1 MANLTDKIS
10 LEIEDGTKTAGTGI
24 AKIVS
29 DLKEL
34 RAGMANGLTGVRDLQ
49 AQLKALGID
58 LSKSTLKSSI
68 STINSDI
75 LRYVTSSNQ
84 LVTVNRKIKNGLD
97 TYTVSLKNVNKELKN
112 GVSLWDAFTKGVSG
126 AIVKMKIVF
135 GTLTSGANKLVDLIK
150 SASEYEE
157 ALNLF
162 TVSMGSQAE
171 EATKWIER
179 FSEALYMDP
188 SNIMQ
193 YMGSLN
199 SLISGLGVGAEN
211 SYLMSK
217 NLTQLAYDL
226 ASFKNLSVEEAFTKL
241 QSGISGEIEPLRNV
255 GVALSQNTLQELAN
269 SLGIQRRVAEMS
281 EAEKAQLRYIQIL
294 KSTSDWQGDMGRTL
308 ISPANS
314 IRVLKEQ
321 FTQLGRAIGRIFIP
335 IIMKAIPYVIA
346 LTEILTD
353 LANRLADFLGYEFAD
368 IDYSGLEDVKTEVG
382 NIGTE
387 ADKTTNK
394 LNTMLAPFD
403 ELNVVQNK
411 TNSAGS
417 GLGGVGGDLG
427 VDLPEYDALAD
438 LTEKFKENV
447 DEARANLETLWSVA
461 KKVAIVLGSLWA
473 FDKIVKFIKYVT
485 GVKDLFSRFKRP
497 TSILSGLLKTL
508 VTRFSDGYKYS
519 KYMGQTG
526 LKAVLSGTKNL
537 LTPLGK
543 LGTTLG
549 GVVGSFL
556 TGYHNM
562 EDYVKGDSE
571 LRDSILKT
579 TGVTLGLATAATFLV
594 SPWAG
599 LGIVISG
606 VVGSVLGYKDSV
618 NELEVLNNIFDGQ
631 GTEIE
636 SLTGYYTNLFNEST
650 KYVDTIEDLSDKYQ
664 TAKES
669 VQISRDEID
678 SFRESLDLQGEAV
691 SQSQLDELSSKYDN
705 LREETTLAHEA
716 SDNYYIALIKASAEA
731 RGAVEED
738 TLAQITAYKATSS
751 TLLGYEQDYIDKEEE
766 LTRLLYEGAITT
778 AEYNQ
783 RLHDLQVAYGYV
795 ADDVLN
801 TTYLVGEFEENLS
814 DIDYSSVEN
823 LNENLS
829 TTKTEFDDTIK
840 KLEEYK
846 KQIQENNDAEI
857 ASKEARIEL
866 LKASKDANSE
876 YTQGLIKALEEEVA
890 YIDEVTD
897 GFVKSVDDNIRSVQG
912 DYKGYLA
919 TIYGDLSTQGADTV
933 KEFSGTM
940 DTIEGELK
948 GLKDVDMSGLGAELF
963 NSLENSIV
971 GTGDTSLIA
980 QLRDAMKK
988 VGVAGSAS
996 LMQYLT
1002 PEERKRQELSDIYRS
1017 LGEDINAGTAFGLNS
1032 TRKELIDIIGKTS
1045 YEMQWEMEDV
1055 NDMHSPS
1062 AIYEGYGMNIV
1073 MGLANGIEDY
1083 KQNVINALL
1092 SLTNDM
1098 TNIMNSLQF
1107 TLNTSG
1113 FDSGLNSLLGKL
1125 QTFADKFRSGINS
1138 LMSSFT
1144 TTMNGVKV
1152 GSDNRLY
1159 YTKMPY
1165 IKIPRFETGGYPPS
1179 GDLFYANENGIPE
1192 MVGRIGNQTAVANN
1206 DQITSAITNA
1216 LITALNNYNFG
1227 NNQPSTTI
1235 VNIAGRK
1242 VYEGVGDYVDS
1253 ENDRYGTSYISI

>member
-34 RAGMANGLTGVRDLQ
+34 RAGMTNSLTGVRSLQ
-49 AQLKALGID
+49 AQLKALGVD

-68 STINSDI
+68 STMNSDI

-84 LVTVNRKIKNGLD
+84 LVTVNRKVKNGLN
-97 TYTVSLKNVNKELKN
+97 TYTVSLKNVNKELKD
-112 GVSLWDAFTKGVSG
+112 GVSLWGAFTKGISG
-126 AIVKMKIVF
+126 AIVQMNIVLR
-135 GTLTSGANKLVDLIK
+135 TLISGANKLVNLVK

-321 FTQLGRAIGRIFIP
+321 FTLLGRAIGRVFIP
-335 IIMKAIPYVIA
+335 IIMKTIPYVIA

-353 LANRLADFLGYEFAD
+353 LANRLANFLGYELAD

-382 NIGTE
+382 GIGTV
-387 ADKTTNK
+387 ADETTNK

-461 KKVAIVLGSLWA
+461 KKVAIVLGSIWA
-473 FDKIVKFIKYVT
+473 IDKIVKFSNALK
-485 GVKDLFSRFKRP
+485 KLFNMTDGGATLF
-497 TSILSGLLKTL
+497 TTL
-508 VTRFSDGYKYS
+508 VGSFKKLITNFKTGYKS
-519 KYMGQTG
+519 TNTLTG
-526 LKAVLSGTKNL
+526 GFKNL
-537 LTPLGK
+537 WKNTSKLTKGL
-543 LGTTLG
+543 LGTTGLIVSTVTASNSMKNLANQTKGTGEQIGKFALSMGGAIASGATLG
-549 GVVGSFL
+549 SIIPGIGTAIGALAGGLVSVVGGIF
-556 TGYHNM
+556 GFNEGM
-562 EDYVKGDSE
+562 NE
-571 LRDSILKT
+571 LREQQAKDDLFGNLNISVSDFKDMLDNASPTFDTTSSKIEELTQQIQDNGESFQDNLDTVDTYLWRFGTFGQTITDEYSDEIVGAFNNLFENANNVVDASTQRSLEIWTNMFKGMTTVSIEEQANILQTITDNGEFQKKEIENAQT
-579 TGVTLGLATAATFLV
+579 RINQIYETASKERRALNQ
-594 SPWAG
+594 
-599 LGIVISG
+599 
-606 VVGSVLGYKDSV
+606 D
-618 NELEVLNNIFDGQ
+618 ELEEINKLLTKIDKLTTERVTATEVELYNIRQQYG
-631 GTEIE
+631 
-636 SLTGYYTNLFNEST
+636 
-650 KYVDTIEDLSDKYQ
+650 DKNY
-664 TAKES
+664 
-669 VQISRDEID
+669 
-678 SFRESLDLQGEAV
+678 
-691 SQSQLDELSSKYDN
+691 QLDEESYNNYIEALDKYEQEQRTIINKSYLEALADADVQYNTLLEKLKQQGVDEAEAIKQANTLKQTLVDEAEEKQQTSLDEMNTYIDEQNELLIGTLKSKYSS
-705 LREETTLAHEA
+705 LADDTSKMA
-716 SDNYYIALIKASAEA
+716 RTQRALI
-731 RGAVEED
+731 ED
-738 TLAQITAYKATSS
+738 IFKKLDPNILEDLKTQSTTAGVTSGNRFADTFITSS
-751 TLLGYEQDYIDKEEE
+751 QDRFNRNKFNFSVNYNV
-766 LTRLLYEGAITT
+766 TT
-778 AEYNQ
+778 SQN
-783 RLHDLQVAYGYV
+783 GK
-795 ADDVLN
+795 
-801 TTYLVGEFEENLS
+801 
-814 DIDYSSVEN
+814 IDYSGNVCPVKPRASGGFP
-823 LNENLS
+823 
-829 TTKTEFDDTIK
+829 KTGEFF
-840 KLEEYK
+840 
-846 KQIQENNDAEI
+846 I
-857 ASKEARIEL
+857 AREA
-866 LKASKDANSE
+866 
-876 YTQGLIKALEEEVA
+876 
-890 YIDEVTD
+890 
-897 GFVKSVDDNIRSVQG
+897 
-912 DYKGYLA
+912 
-919 TIYGDLSTQGADTV
+919 GA
-933 KEFSGTM
+933 
-940 DTIEGELK
+940 
-948 GLKDVDMSGLGAELF
+948 
-963 NSLENSIV
+963 
-971 GTGDTSLIA
+971 
-980 QLRDAMKK
+980 
-988 VGVAGSAS
+988 
-996 LMQYLT
+996 
-1002 PEERKRQELSDIYRS
+1002 
-1017 LGEDINAGTAFGLNS
+1017 
-1032 TRKELIDIIGKTS
+1032 
-1045 YEMQWEMEDV
+1045 
-1055 NDMHSPS
+1055 
-1062 AIYEGYGMNIV
+1062 
-1073 MGLANGIEDY
+1073 
-1083 KQNVINALL
+1083 
-1092 SLTNDM
+1092 
-1098 TNIMNSLQF
+1098 
-1107 TLNTSG
+1107 
-1113 FDSGLNSLLGKL
+1113 
-1125 QTFADKFRSGINS
+1125 
-1138 LMSSFT
+1138 
-1144 TTMNGVKV
+1144 
-1152 GSDNRLY
+1152 
-1159 YTKMPY
+1159 
-1165 IKIPRFETGGYPPS
+1165 
-1179 GDLFYANENGIPE
+1179 E
-1192 MVGRIGNQTAVANN
+1192 MVGRIGNRTAVANN